1 MRGYKIYFAFGVIMI
16 LIYLV
21 AQFNKPIPT
30 DWSASYLKKDK
41 IPYGTFILYN
51 RLKDISPKASVKNS
65 NLPFYNTV
73 KDKGFK

>member
-1 MRGYKIYFAFGVIMI
+1 MRGYKIYFAFGVVMI

-41 IPYGTFILYN
+41 IALLNDKTDFSVLDIEKVYLKKILI
-51 RLKDISPKASVKNS
+51 K
-65 NLPFYNTV
+65 
-73 KDKGFK
+73 